1 MHIQV
6 GVKED
11 LSLIIRQ
18 RDGRVLW
25 ETSKTHPPILVV
37 RCRDAEPHQSPLANA
52 NAEISVF
59 DDEKYRGH
67 RVILSGFESVDICLE
82 LIFAIDATTDKLLV
96 QAAQIRGSDTVV
108 GLEHLY
114 RFEKP
119 VFDGGYM
126 VLPHGPGYLIP
137 AECPDKLPAR
147 GHKGGLIGGRWTL
160 PMFGIVRGVDAICA
174 IVETWWDCDVSI
186 EHTPANK
193 STLDFG
199 WLGRLDYPR
208 RLLLR
213 FGRGMDYVAI
223 AKIYCNYAR
232 QQGLLRTL
240 EEKAVQMPAIRHD
253 IESVLFRWPA

>member
-67 RVILSGFESVDICLE
+67 RVILSGFEGVDICLE
-82 LIFAIDATTDKLLV
+82 LIFAIDTTTDELLV
-96 QAAQIRGSDTVV
+96 QAAQIRGSDTVM

-147 GHKGGLIGGRWTL
+147 GHKRWTHWRAL
-160 PMFGIVRGVDAICA
+160 DAA
-174 IVETWWDCDVSI
+174 DVWNR
-186 EHTPANK
+186 AW
-193 STLDFG
+193 G
-199 WLGRLDYPR
+199 
-208 RLLLR
+208 
-213 FGRGMDYVAI
+213 
-223 AKIYCNYAR
+223 
-232 QQGLLRTL
+232 
-240 EEKAVQMPAIRHD
+240 
-253 IESVLFRWPA
+253 